1 MSSLYQI
8 YWKAQVGR
16 WQISVSTIG
25 QLSNL
30 SFDKYFTAPT
40 WSDHQAGKFPSIR
53 YTIGQIGPLTQQSHK
68 CSPPIC
74 QIKNFITKVTEV
86 LFLSIK
92 SARSSLQATSSYTIQ
107 EVNLQYINL
116 YIQRERVQHK
126 EALTD
131 FAQATCY
138 SISGGIHK
146 INAM

>member
-8 YWKAQVGR
+8 YWKAQVDGKYQSAQLASCQIYLLISISQHQR
-16 WQISVSTIG
+16 GQTIKRQISINTVY
-25 QLSNL
+25 NR
-30 SFDKYFTAPT
+30 AN
-40 WSDHQAGKFPSIR
+40 R
-53 YTIGQIGPLTQQSHK
+53 PLTQQSHK